1 MLSVDP
7 NHTQGLDIII
17 VARGYSTPLLTA
29 TATDPNGTKNY
40 VPADKPILVVVELR
54 LYKSSSFVENEVHK
68 CESRRY
74 KIALRLPRNTT
85 V

>member
-1 MLSVDP
+1 MFTTRNALIVSSYLHGDMSSADP

-40 VPADKPILVVVELR
+40 VPADKTILVAVKLR
-54 LYKSSSFVENEVHK
+54 HYKSSSFVEN
-68 CESRRY
+68 
-74 KIALRLPRNTT
+74 
-85 V
+85 